1 MKRLLPIA
9 VAAVLLLPYIACG
22 PSRKL
27 DSLRSGEVTA
37 TLELSSQEKAQEERT
52 IRQSKRD
59 TIVVHDD
66 KGSSYFI
73 MKAVQ
78 SGEDGEMAATEVLD
92 AAVVTARSRSVAE
105 RHGMVEICFEVRV
118 PAAMQDRKWQL
129 RFFPDMFIAEDS
141 VRLEPLY
148 ITGAEYRKAQLRGY
162 EQYGRFLSSIISDTT
177 RFIDLHQLE
186 VFLERNIPELYAFK
200 NDTTLVSDEQF
211 LSYYGV
217 SEQEAVDHYTNLI
230 AVRMNDW
237 RRSRMDKMYGR
248 YIKVPIVTEG
258 IRLDTVLRNSDG
270 DFIYNYTQVVPARPR
285 LRKIDIVL
293 SGDIYESDRKLFAM
307 TPTPP
312 LTFYVSSLA
321 TFVDDSERYI
331 SRVVERRAEANT
343 ACHIDFE
350 RGRSEIDLSLGNN
363 LRETERIRKNIIEL
377 LDNKKFDLD
386 SIVISAW
393 ASPEGSARANDVLSA
408 QRAAS
413 VAGYFDQVMRE
424 YRDSI
429 AEALGFVISADADDG
444 DVSAPGA
451 SLSFSSRSNGE
462 NWGMLSMLVDRDTLL
477 TEDDVRA
484 YMRAL
489 TVKDI
494 DQREAALRRE
504 SFYTYMLEKL
514 YPRLRTVNFDFYLHR
529 KGMVK
534 DTIHTTEID
543 SLYMQGVQALKDR
556 NYEEALDILRPYRDY
571 NSALALMAM
580 DYNATAFNVLEDME
594 RTPRIKYL
602 MAILYARSGDD
613 TNAVQYY
620 LDACREDRTL
630 VFRGNLDPEIY
641 VLIKRYGLDRQDED
655 E

>member
-1 MKRLLPIA
+1 MNMKKILVIA
-9 VAAVLLLPYIACG
+9 VIILGFVSCG

-27 DSLRSGEVTA
+27 DTLRSGGVTA
-37 TLELSSQEKAQEERT
+37 TLELSSEEKAQEERT

-78 SGEDGEMAATEVLD
+78 SGEDGELSATEVLD

-118 PAAMQDRKWQL
+118 PAAMQDKRWQL

-141 VRLEPLY
+141 VRLEPLI
-148 ITGAEYRKAQLRGY
+148 ITGSEYRRAQLRGY
-162 EQYGRFLSSIISDTT
+162 EQYERFLSRIISDTT
-177 RFIDLHQLE
+177 RFIDIHQLE

-200 NDTTLVSDEQF
+200 TDTTLVSDEQF
-211 LSYYGV
+211 LSFYGV

-230 AVRMNDW
+230 AVRMNEW

-248 YIKVPIVTEG
+248 YIKVPIVSEG
-258 IRLDTVLRNSDG
+258 IRLDTVIRNTDG

-293 SGDIYESDRKLFAM
+293 GGDIYESDRKLFSM

-343 ACHIDFE
+343 ACHIDFQ
-350 RGRSEIDLSLGNN
+350 RGRSEIDISLGNN
-363 LRETERIRKNIIEL
+363 LKETERIRKNIIEL

-393 ASPEGSARANDVLSA
+393 ASPEGSARANDLLSA

-424 YRDSI
+424 YRDSL
-429 AEALGFVISADADDG
+429 AEALGFVISEDSE
-444 DVSAPGA
+444 VTVPSHGA
-451 SLSFSSRSNGE
+451 GLSFLSRSNGE
-462 NWGMLSMLVDRDTLL
+462 NWGMLSMLVDRDTVL
-477 TEDDVRA
+477 TGDDVRT

-489 TVKDI
+489 SIKEV
-494 DQREAALRRE
+494 DQREASLRKE
-504 SFYTYMLEKL
+504 GFYDYMLEKL
-514 YPRLRTVNFDFYLHR
+514 YPKLRTVNFDFYLHR

-543 SLYMQGVQALKDR
+543 SLYMKGVQALKDR

-580 DYNATAFNVLEDME
+580 DYNATAMNVLEDVE

-613 TNAVQYY
+613 ENAVQYY

>member
-1 MKRLLPIA
+1 MNMKKILVIA
-9 VAAVLLLPYIACG
+9 VIILGFVSCG

-27 DSLRSGEVTA
+27 DTLRSGGVTA
-37 TLELSSQEKAQEERT
+37 TLELSSEEKAQEERT

-78 SGEDGEMAATEVLD
+78 SGEDGELSATEVLD

-118 PAAMQDRKWQL
+118 PAAMQDKRWQL

-141 VRLEPLY
+141 VRLEPLI
-148 ITGAEYRKAQLRGY
+148 ITGSEYRRAQLRGY
-162 EQYGRFLSSIISDTT
+162 EQYERFLSRIISDTT
-177 RFIDLHQLE
+177 RFIDIHQLE

-200 NDTTLVSDEQF
+200 TDTTLVSDEHF
-211 LSYYGV
+211 LSFYGV

-230 AVRMNDW
+230 AVRMNEW

-248 YIKVPIVTEG
+248 YIKVPIVSEG
-258 IRLDTVLRNSDG
+258 IRLDTVIRNTDG

-293 SGDIYESDRKLFAM
+293 GGDIYESDRKLFSM

-343 ACHIDFE
+343 ACHIDFQ
-350 RGRSEIDLSLGNN
+350 RGRSEIDISLGNN
-363 LRETERIRKNIIEL
+363 LKETERIRKNIIEL

-393 ASPEGSARANDVLSA
+393 ASPEGSARANDLLSA

-424 YRDSI
+424 YRDSL
-429 AEALGFVISADADDG
+429 AEALGFVISEDSE
-444 DVSAPGA
+444 VTVPSHGA
-451 SLSFSSRSNGE
+451 GLSFLSRSNGE
-462 NWGMLSMLVDRDTLL
+462 NWGMLSMLVDRDTVL
-477 TEDDVRA
+477 TGDDVRT

-489 TVKDI
+489 SIKEV
-494 DQREAALRRE
+494 DQREASLRKE
-504 SFYTYMLEKL
+504 GFYNYMLEKL
-514 YPRLRTVNFDFYLHR
+514 YPKLRTVNFDFYLHR

-543 SLYMQGVQALKDR
+543 SLYMKGVQALKDR

-580 DYNATAFNVLEDME
+580 DYNATAMNVLEDVE

-613 TNAVQYY
+613 ENAVQYY

>member
-1 MKRLLPIA
+1 MKKILVIA
-9 VAAVLLLPYIACG
+9 VIILGFVSCG

-27 DSLRSGEVTA
+27 DTLRSGGVTA
-37 TLELSSQEKAQEERT
+37 TLELSSEEKAQEERT

-78 SGEDGEMAATEVLD
+78 SGEDGELSATEVLD

-118 PAAMQDRKWQL
+118 PAAMQDKRWQL

-141 VRLEPLY
+141 VRLEPLI
-148 ITGAEYRKAQLRGY
+148 ITGSEYRRAQLRGY
-162 EQYGRFLSSIISDTT
+162 EQYERFLSRIISDTT
-177 RFIDLHQLE
+177 RFIDIHQLE

-200 NDTTLVSDEQF
+200 TDTTLVSDEHF
-211 LSYYGV
+211 LSFYGV

-230 AVRMNDW
+230 AVRMNEW

-248 YIKVPIVTEG
+248 YIKVPIVSEG
-258 IRLDTVLRNSDG
+258 IRLDTVIRNTDG

-293 SGDIYESDRKLFAM
+293 GGDIYESDRKLFSM

-343 ACHIDFE
+343 ACHIDFQ
-350 RGRSEIDLSLGNN
+350 RGRSEIDISLGNN
-363 LRETERIRKNIIEL
+363 LKETERIRKNIIEL

-393 ASPEGSARANDVLSA
+393 ASPEGSARANDLLSA

-424 YRDSI
+424 YRDSL
-429 AEALGFVISADADDG
+429 AEALGFVISEDSE
-444 DVSAPGA
+444 VTVPSHGA
-451 SLSFSSRSNGE
+451 GLSFLSRSNGE
-462 NWGMLSMLVDRDTLL
+462 NWGMLSMLVDRDTVL
-477 TEDDVRA
+477 TGDDVRT

-489 TVKDI
+489 SIKEV
-494 DQREAALRRE
+494 DQREASLRKE
-504 SFYTYMLEKL
+504 GFYNYMLEKL
-514 YPRLRTVNFDFYLHR
+514 YPKLRTVNFDFYLHR

-543 SLYMQGVQALKDR
+543 SLYMKGVQALKDR

-580 DYNATAFNVLEDME
+580 DYNATAMNVLEDVE

-613 TNAVQYY
+613 ENAVQYY

>member
-1 MKRLLPIA
+1 MNMKKLIPIA
-9 VAAVLLLPYIACG
+9 VLLVIAGCG
-22 PSRKL
+22 ASRKL
-27 DSLRSGEVTA
+27 ETLRRGDVKA
-37 TLELSSQEKAQEERT
+37 TLELSSQEKANEERT
-52 IRQSKRD
+52 IRESKRD
-59 TIVVHDD
+59 TIVVQDD
-66 KGSSYFI
+66 GGNSYFI

-129 RFFPDMFIAEDS
+129 RFFPDMCIAEDS
-141 VRLEPLY
+141 GRLEP
-148 ITGAEYRKAQLRGY
+148 IIVTGSEYRRAQLRGY
-162 EQYGRFLSSIISDTT
+162 EQYERFLSRIISDTT

-186 VFLERNIPELYAFK
+186 VFLERNLPELYAFK
-200 NDTTLVSDEQF
+200 NDSTFVSDEQF

-217 SEQEAVDHYTNLI
+217 TEKEAVEHYTNFI
-230 AVRMNDW
+230 AVRMNEW
-237 RRSRMDKMYGR
+237 RRKQIGKMYGR

-258 IRLDTVLRNSDG
+258 IRLDTVLRTGDG

-293 SGDIYESDRKLFAM
+293 GGDIYESDRLLYSM

-312 LTFYVSSLA
+312 LTFYVSSLT

-343 ACHIDFE
+343 ACHIDFQ
-350 RGRSEIDLSLGNN
+350 RGRAEIDLSLGNN
-363 LRETERIRKNIIEL
+363 LRETERIRRNIIEL
-377 LDNKKFDLD
+377 LDNQKYDLD

-408 QRAAS
+408 QRAAA

-424 YRDSI
+424 YRDSLD
-429 AEALGFVISADADDG
+429 EVLGVVISEDAD
-444 DVSAPGA
+444 VNRGA
-451 SLSFSSRSNGE
+451 RLSFLSRSNGE
-462 NWGMLSMLVDRDTLL
+462 NWGMLSMLVDRDTVLK
-477 TEDDVRA
+477 EADVRA
-484 YMRAL
+484 YINAL
-489 TVKDI
+489 SIRDL
-494 DQREAALRRE
+494 DQREASLRKE
-504 SFYTYMLEKL
+504 GFYNYMLDQM

-543 SLYMQGVQALKDR
+543 TLYMRGVQALKDR

-580 DYNATAFNVLEDME
+580 DYNATAMNVLEDME
-594 RTPRIKYL
+594 RTPRIRYL

-630 VFRGNLDPEIY
+630 RFRGNLDPEIY
-641 VLIKRYGLDRQDED
+641 VLIKRYGLDRQEDDE
-655 E
+655 

>member
-1 MKRLLPIA
+1 MNMKKILVIA
-9 VAAVLLLPYIACG
+9 VIILGFVSCG

-27 DSLRSGEVTA
+27 DTLRSGGVTA
-37 TLELSSQEKAQEERT
+37 TLELSSEEKAQEERT

-78 SGEDGEMAATEVLD
+78 SGEDGELSATEVLD

-118 PAAMQDRKWQL
+118 PAAMQDKRWQL

-141 VRLEPLY
+141 VRLEPLI
-148 ITGAEYRKAQLRGY
+148 ITGSEYRRAQLRGY
-162 EQYGRFLSSIISDTT
+162 EQYERFLSRIISDTT
-177 RFIDLHQLE
+177 RFIDIHQLE

-200 NDTTLVSDEQF
+200 TDTTLVSDEQF
-211 LSYYGV
+211 LSFYGV

-230 AVRMNDW
+230 AVRMNEW

-248 YIKVPIVTEG
+248 YIKVPIVSEG
-258 IRLDTVLRNSDG
+258 IRLDTVIRNTDG

-293 SGDIYESDRKLFAM
+293 GGDIYESDRKLFSM

-343 ACHIDFE
+343 ACHIDFQ
-350 RGRSEIDLSLGNN
+350 RGRSEIDISLGNN
-363 LRETERIRKNIIEL
+363 LKETERIRKNIIEL

-393 ASPEGSARANDVLSA
+393 ASPEGSARANDLLSA

-424 YRDSI
+424 YRDSL
-429 AEALGFVISADADDG
+429 AEALGFVISEDSE
-444 DVSAPGA
+444 VTVPSHGA
-451 SLSFSSRSNGE
+451 GLSFLSRSNGE
-462 NWGMLSMLVDRDTLL
+462 NWGMLSMLVDRDTVL
-477 TEDDVRA
+477 TGDDVRT

-489 TVKDI
+489 SIKEV
-494 DQREAALRRE
+494 DQREASLRKE
-504 SFYTYMLEKL
+504 GFYNYMLEKL
-514 YPRLRTVNFDFYLHR
+514 YPKLRTVNFDFYLHR

-543 SLYMQGVQALKDR
+543 SLYMKGVQALKDR

-580 DYNATAFNVLEDME
+580 DYNATAMNVLEDVE

-613 TNAVQYY
+613 ENAVQYY